1 MLVTDMATVTV
12 TAAGLSPIINKER
25 GSVVYKVVKRLFDIG
40 ISFLLLIILMVPM
53 IVIFLQYLF
62 QQKGHQFLSK
72 RDLA

>member
-1 MLVTDMATVTV
+1 MMLVTDMATV

-62 QQKGHQFLSK
+62 QQKIHQFLSK